1 MALKFGFL
9 LLPHFTLTAF
19 STFVDALR
27 LAGDEGDQ
35 SRPVDCRWTFMTQDP
50 SGVTAN
56 CGVHMM
62 REQGLSKPEQYDY
75 IVVCGGLLHRGD
87 VLTDDVRAFLH
98 AADAQGVTL
107 IGLCTGSLQ
116 LAKAGLMVGRRC
128 CISWFHYRELADEQP
143 DVIPVADQLFVVDGR
158 RITCAGGMASA
169 DLAAWL
175 IEGHFGRARAQKSMH
190 ILGSDHA
197 RAPSDPQPHP
207 PLGVPATND
216 RVRRATLLMEQHLA
230 NPLSI
235 GEIARRVN
243 ISRRQL
249 DRVFRQELNQP
260 PQAFYRALCLEFARH
275 LLSQG
280 KYTVTDVAMECGFS
294 DAAHFSRLFKE
305 AFGHPPSREGVSKT
319 GENIHRK
326 DATAPTEGTKVHAL
340 DGSQSDSI

>member
-1 MALKFGFL
+1 MALKFGFV

-27 LAGDEGDQ
+27 LAGDEGDR
-35 SRPVDCRWTFMTQDP
+35 SRPVDCQWTFITQNPD
-50 SGVTAN
+50 GVTAS

-62 REQGLSKPEQYDY
+62 REKGLSKPEQYDY
-75 IVVCGGLLHRGD
+75 IVLCGGLLHRGD
-87 VLTDDVRAFLH
+87 VLSDEIRDFLH
-98 AADAQGVTL
+98 AGDGAGVTL

-116 LAKAGLMVGRRC
+116 LARAGLMAGRRC
-128 CISWFHYRELADEQP
+128 CISWFHYRELADVLLGDVA

-158 RITCAGGMASA
+158 RITCAAGLASA

-175 IEGHFGRARAQKSMH
+175 IEGHFGRARAQKSLH

-197 RAPSDPQPHP
+197 RAASDPQPHP

-216 RVRRATLLMEQHLA
+216 RVRRATLLMEQNLA
-230 NPLSI
+230 NPLTI
-235 GEIARRVN
+235 EEIAGRVN

-249 DRVFRQELNQP
+249 DRVFARELGQP
-260 PQAFYRALCLEFARH
+260 PQVFYRSLRLEFARH

-280 KYTVTDVAMECGFS
+280 KYSVTDVAMECGFS

-305 AFGHPPSREGVSKT
+305 VFGHPPSQERT
-319 GENIHRK
+319 GGHEDNAHRQG
-326 DATAPTEGTKVHAL
+326 ATSPPSTKLH
-340 DGSQSDSI
+340 

>member
-1 MALKFGFL
+1 MALRFGFV

-35 SRPVDCRWTFMTQDP
+35 SRPVDCQWQFITQDP
-50 SGVTAN
+50 VGVTAS

-62 REQGLSKPEQYDY
+62 RESGLSKPEQYDY
-75 IVVCGGLLHRGD
+75 IVLCGGLLHRGE
-87 VLTDDVRAFLH
+87 VMTDEVRAFLH
-98 AADAQGVTL
+98 AADAAGVTL

-116 LAKAGLMVGRRC
+116 LAKAGLMAGRRC

-158 RITCAGGMASA
+158 RITCAGGIASA
-169 DLAAWL
+169 DLAGWL
-175 IEGHFGRARAQKSMH
+175 IEGHFGRARAQKSLH

-197 RAPSDPQPHP
+197 RAASDPQPHP

-230 NPLSI
+230 SPLSI
-235 GEIARRVN
+235 EEIASRVN

-249 DRVFRQELNQP
+249 DRVFRQELGQP
-260 PQAFYRALCLEFARH
+260 PQVFYRALRLEFARH

-294 DAAHFSRLFKE
+294 DAAHFSRLFKD
-305 AFGHPPSREGVSKT
+305 AFGHPPSLESSANS
-319 GENIHRK
+319 GESSHRQS
-326 DATAPTEGTKVHAL
+326 ATPASSGKFH
-340 DGSQSDSI
+340 